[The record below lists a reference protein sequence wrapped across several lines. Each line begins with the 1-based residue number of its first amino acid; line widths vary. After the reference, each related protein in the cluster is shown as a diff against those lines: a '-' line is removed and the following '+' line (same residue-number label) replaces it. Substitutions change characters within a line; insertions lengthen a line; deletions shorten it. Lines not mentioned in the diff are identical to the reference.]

1 MLVQR
6 AGAERR
12 RPTRRA
18 QTIAAVVTILLACIG
33 VANAYWGTD
42 GPGTSTVPVAPGLQL
57 TPVQTSV
64 LRPLLPG
71 GVPQGLAGN
80 FDNDSGSPIV
90 VTDVTVSID
99 RVTKGIVDP
108 AIGCDSDDFTITDPV
123 MVVGHPV
130 ASGLGVDDWAGATL
144 AFDNRLVN
152 QDACKGA
159 TVHLS
164 YAAGVG

>member
-18 QTIAAVVTILLACIG
+18 LVTTAVVSILFAG
-33 VANAYWGTD
+33 VAVANSHRTTD
-42 GPGTSTVPVAPGLQL
+42 GPSRSTVPVASELAL
-57 TPVQTSV
+57 TPVQRTV
-64 LRPLLPG
+64 LTPLLPG